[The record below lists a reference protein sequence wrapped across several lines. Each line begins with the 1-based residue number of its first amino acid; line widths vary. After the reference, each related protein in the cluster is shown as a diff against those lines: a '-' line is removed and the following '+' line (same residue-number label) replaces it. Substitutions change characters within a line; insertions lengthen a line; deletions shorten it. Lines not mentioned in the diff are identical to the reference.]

1 MYEYYDLD
9 NLPVLKS
16 GVRSLQTSSYDR
28 KYENA
33 DFGQY
38 LYEEGDEYVLF
49 DERGAGCIKS
59 IWMAVTSDET
69 LLHFYFDGEE
79 TARWNTTSKKLFNN
93 DIPELSG
100 LGNTFELRGH
110 YEEDDCHA
118 GNLFIQIP
126 FENGLKITASGEK
139 KVYYHILYETCE
151 DGEKAVGNS
160 TFENLERA
168 FAGERREHECG
179 KIEKDLTLKVGYTDL
194 FTSEESGVIRKFTLT
209 ADADTDLSEVY
220 IDMVFDGHRASDV
233 ACPIL
238 HLFAQPL
245 GFTEISSYAVE
256 SHKAGSKQVMT
267 LYLPIPYWEK
277 TSMCFVNWSDAPIDV
292 SVELDIGENTYDK
305 NSAGYFSADHEAGK
319 TQLFSDWHLGRFPGR
334 GHLVG
339 IVQTCI
345 GGQYCEGNEHFY
357 INGSVTP
364 QINGT
369 GTEDLYLGCYWPNF
383 KYDSP
388 LAGCVNDVYIENGST
403 LSGAMKTPAGY
414 YRYFLDMP
422 IEYENGIV
430 LDIQHGAVCQTYS
443 KYTSTCF
450 SYKIHEPALFETDI
464 IDLSSY
470 ASMAVHCYQSDGVEY
485 THTAKIESD
494 MSFRSLTRTGYKTEN
509 GGVSFTVSLREKNR
523 GAVLRRLYDKTVSNK
538 GAQVYIDGEFA
549 GIWNTPGENPDFGF
563 ADDDFYIPASFTDG
577 KGEISVEIRS
587 GGFYSDFEYR
597 VFTRVL

>member
-1 MYEYYDLD
+1 MYEYYDLSY
-9 NLPVLKS
+9 LPVLRD
-16 GVRSLQTSSYDR
+16 GRRCLQASSYDR

-38 LYEEGDEYVLF
+38 LYEDGDEYVLF

-69 LLHFYFDGEE
+69 FLHFYFDGED
-79 TARWNTTSKKLFNN
+79 TARWNTTSKKLFND

-126 FENGLKITASGEK
+126 FEKGLKITASGRK
-139 KVYYHILYETCE
+139 KVYYHILYETYAE
-151 DGEKAVGNS
+151 GEKSVGVRD
-160 TFENLERA
+160 TENLRRA
-168 FAGERREHECG
+168 FAGERTEYPC
-179 KIEKDLTLKVGYTDL
+179 EKLERDMTLKVGYTDL
-194 FTSEESGVIRKFTLT
+194 FASEKPGVIRKFTIT
-209 ADADTDLSEVY
+209 ADADADLSEVC

-245 GFTEISSYAVE
+245 GFTEISSYAAEAHRV
-256 SHKAGSKQVMT
+256 GSKQVMT
-267 LYLPIPYWEK
+267 LYLPMPYWEK
-277 TSMCFVNWSDAPIDV
+277 TSMCFVNWSDAPIDL
-292 SVELDIGENTYDK
+292 SVELDIGENTYDRE
-305 NSAGYFSADHEAGK
+305 NTGYFSADHEAGK
-319 TQLFSDWHLGRFPGR
+319 TQLFSDWHLGRFYGR
-334 GHLVG
+334 GQLVG

-357 INGSVTP
+357 IDGAVSP

-369 GTEDLYLGCYWPNF
+369 GTEDLYLGCYWPNY

-403 LSGAMKTPAGY
+403 LSGALKTPAGY

-422 IEYENGIV
+422 IAYENGII

-450 SYKIHEPALFETDI
+450 SYKIHDPALVLTDV
-464 IDLSSY
+464 IDLSSD
-470 ASMAVHCYQSDGVEY
+470 ASKAIHCYVTDGEYY
-485 THTAKIESD
+485 THTSMIESD
-494 MSFRSLTRTGYKTEN
+494 MSFRTLTRTGYKTED
-509 GGVSFTVSLREKNR
+509 GTVSFSVTLREENR
-523 GAVLRRLYDKTVSNK
+523 GAVLRRLFDKTKSNR
-538 GAQVYIDGEFA
+538 GAAVFVDGEFA
-549 GIWNTPGENPDFGF
+549 GVWNTCGENPDFGF
-563 ADDDFYIPASFTDG
+563 ADDDFHIPAALTDG

-587 GGFYSDFEYR
+587 GGYYTDFEYR
-597 VFTRVL
+597 VFTRI